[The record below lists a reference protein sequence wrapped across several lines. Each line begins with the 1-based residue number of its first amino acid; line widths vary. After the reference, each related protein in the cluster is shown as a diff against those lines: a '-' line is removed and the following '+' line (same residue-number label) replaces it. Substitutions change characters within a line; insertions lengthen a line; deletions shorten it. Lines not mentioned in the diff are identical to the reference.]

1 MSLENPRELGRE
13 PAAVSV
19 MESADLRVGNHIA
32 DLGRFNRP
40 RIRAVVL
47 QRAVRPRGVV
57 ELHMW
62 RISFRTDGSIL
73 GRLPLDHHQLLAER
87 DVLEREIPPTPQR
100 RREAPHRDT

>member
-57 ELHMW
+57 V
-62 RISFRTDGSIL
+62 
-73 GRLPLDHHQLLAER
+73 GRVPVKDPE
-87 DVLEREIPPTPQR
+87 
-100 RREAPHRDT
+100 